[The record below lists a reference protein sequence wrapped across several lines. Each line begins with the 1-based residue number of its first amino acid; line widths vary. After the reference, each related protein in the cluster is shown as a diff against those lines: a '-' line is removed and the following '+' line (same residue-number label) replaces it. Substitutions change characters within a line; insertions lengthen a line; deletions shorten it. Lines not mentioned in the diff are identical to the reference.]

1 MQVGQE
7 RAAVEMT
14 PGSFL
19 GVVIDREL
27 CIALRAS
34 EPSALRMLGPHV
46 HSTPVE
52 GQLDPINLPGGDE
65 SQQVAVELGVTHLAI
80 IAEDLDVVLA
90 NITSTTSPTQ
100 KPEAPEIRGYRSRLL
115 AA

>member
-1 MQVGQE
+1 
-7 RAAVEMT
+7 MT

-19 GVVIDREL
+19 GVIIDGQL
-27 CIALRAS
+27 CTAFRAS

-52 GQLDPINLPGGDE
+52 PQLNPTHLPGGDE

-80 IAEDLDVVLA
+80 VADAVQVNLS
-90 NITSTTSPTQ
+90 NIRSPHSPTQ
-100 KPEAPEIRGYRSRLL
+100 KPKAPD
-115 AA
+115 